1 MRGAD
6 VLVRDRLADF
16 GACVAADPAPAV
28 SGSAASSLERHPK
41 SHSLLRYS
49 HLGSFPLRPQ
59 SYLGCILAEARS
71 QTSVAVRL
79 APSTQARRP
88 RHARCSCRTRAGL
101 TSPTSCAGPHAAVHC
116 CPAPPVASLAH
127 MAAAAGPH
135 GYQLNASTQR
145 PQVSSYWDWPRVR
158 RRASPATCHVARCTR
173 ARSRRRPAPLGP
185 FCLRM
190 RRK

>member
-116 CPAPPVASLAH
+116 CSVPPVASLAH

-135 GYQLNASTQR
+135 GYQLNASTQSEFLLGLAPCPASR
-145 PQVSSYWDWPRVR
+145 LARHLPRCPVH
-158 RRASPATCHVARCTR
+158 AGSESPTSCAAWAVLPPH
-173 ARSRRRPAPLGP
+173 AP
-185 FCLRM
+185 
-190 RRK
+190 

>member
-59 SYLGCILAEARS
+59 YHLECILAEARS
-71 QTSVAVRL
+71 RTSVAVPP
-79 APSTQARRP
+79 APTTQVRRP
-88 RHARCSCRTRAGL
+88 RRARCSCRTRAGS

-135 GYQLNASTQR
+135 GYQLNASTQST
-145 PQVSSYWDWPRVR
+145 PSEFLLGLAP
-158 RRASPATCHVARCTR
+158 
-173 ARSRRRPAPLGP
+173 RPASRLARHLPRCPVHAGSDLP
-185 FCLRM
+185 TSCAAWAVLPPHAP
-190 RRK
+190 